1 MKKILSTLLI
11 FSSLGAQASY
21 LESCIF
27 IGKVEDFS
35 KVLKLND
42 SVQEGRP
49 INAIVKVLRA
59 EDQGSHHPEACEK
72 KEGKRLVLE
81 LTSDD
86 YQKLLLKKEEK
97 KVVKLDYF
105 YVNGMSPTGI
115 SESARI
121 KLIE

>member
-21 LESCIF
+21 LESCLF
-27 IGKVEDFS
+27 IGKVEGFT

-42 SVQEGRP
+42 SVSEGRP
-49 INAIVKVLRA
+49 ITAVVKVLRS

-72 KEGKRLVLE
+72 KEGTRLVLE

-86 YQKLLLKKEEK
+86 YQKLQAKKDEK

-105 YVNGMSPTGI
+105 YVSGKSLTGF
-115 SESARI
+115 SENTRI
-121 KLIE
+121 KLVE